1 MAIRIVLKN
10 KEQVEAKARSDIA
23 RLNAQKSES
32 TVKIARYLQAQA
44 RLKAPFRSGKL
55 ANSIKVSHLASGG
68 YRVLV
73 TAKSK
78 QGFAYPKWVNQDP
91 GFKKLTYPNGGPF
104 GLKPG
109 DTAVY
114 GSIPGTW
121 RWTGEARFFDQ
132 AKELTKENWKSIAL
146 PGFNKALGA
155 KIV

>member
-10 KEQVEAKARSDIA
+10 KSEVEAKARSDIA
-23 RLNAQKSES
+23 RLNAQKRES

-78 QGFAYPKWVNQDP
+78 NGFPYPKWVNQDP
-91 GFKKLTYPNGGPF
+91 GFKKLTYPDGGPF

-114 GSIPGTW
+114 GSHPWTG
-121 RWTGEARFFDQ
+121 WTGEARFFDQ